1 LRMHIAPASG
11 TPRDVGTP
19 IVEMLY
25 PNDAPSRIPIIAVT
39 GTNGKT
45 TVTRLIAH
53 MYATAHWLV
62 GMTCTEGVY
71 IDGEQIMSGDC
82 SGPKSAQAVLLHP
95 RVEVAVLETARGG
108 ILREGLAFD
117 RCSVGVV
124 TNISA
129 DHMGLGGINTLE
141 ELARVKQ
148 VVVEAVRRDG
158 AAVLNAD
165 DPLVAEMA
173 AATDSDVV
181 YFSTSPRQHVVAAH
195 LAEGGRSVVI
205 EDGAIVLAE
214 GASRV
219 ELIDLERVAFTRAGA
234 IGFQVQNAL
243 AASAA
248 AWAAGLNPAMIA
260 RALTT
265 FAADEQMVPGRFNTV
280 EIAGVEIILDYGHN
294 TAAVAALAQAVTA
307 LGRRRTV
314 LVAGLPGDRR
324 DADLRATIAATLP
337 FANEY
342 VLYDLADL
350 RGRAPRELPTMLSE
364 YLPADRPCAFASNQ
378 SEGIA
383 RGWQRVVPGD
393 RLVVIVDEV
402 EAAIAQI
409 QRLRAAM
416 TQDAACMTP
425 ITRERAVSA

>member
-1 LRMHIAPASG
+1 
-11 TPRDVGTP
+11 
-19 IVEMLY
+19 
-25 PNDAPSRIPIIAVT
+25 
-39 GTNGKT
+39 
-45 TVTRLIAH
+45 
-53 MYATAHWLV
+53 MYATAHWQV
-62 GMTCTEGVY
+62 GMTTTEGVY
-71 IDGEQIMSGDC
+71 IDNQQIMAGDC

-117 RCSVGVV
+117 SCSVGVV

-129 DHMGLGGINTLE
+129 DHLGLGGITTLE

-148 VVVEAVRRDG
+148 VVVEAVRKDG

-181 YFSTSPRQHVVAAH
+181 YFGASLQQHVIAAH
-195 LAEGGRSVVI
+195 LADGGRSVVL
-205 EDGAIVLAE
+205 DDNAIVLAE

-219 ELIDLERVAFTRAGA
+219 ELIELERVAFTQGGA

-243 AASAA
+243 AATTA

-265 FAADEQMVPGRFNTV
+265 FAADEHMAPGRFNRTEV
-280 EIAGVEIILDYGHN
+280 GGVEVILDYGHN
-294 TAAVAALAQAVTA
+294 TAALEALAQAVQA
-307 LGRRRTV
+307 LGQQRTV
-314 LVAGLPGDRR
+314 LVIGLPGDRR
-324 DADLRATIAATLP
+324 DEDLAAAIEATLP

-342 VLYDLADL
+342 VFYDLADL
-350 RGRAPRELPTMLSE
+350 RGRVPRELPTMLSTHV
-364 YLPADRPCAFASNQ
+364 PDDRLCAFASNQ
-378 SEGIA
+378 YEAIT
-383 RGWQRVVPGD
+383 RGWQRVMPGE

-402 EAAIAQI
+402 ESAIEQI

-416 TQDAACMTP
+416 TQDAACIAP
-425 ITRERAVSA
+425 IARERAVSE